1 MRKISLENISRSLSI
16 TSLVLTGIFLIGL
29 QYKPEGWILLICGIL
44 SLIWA
49 GRAFAKDM
57 ILIYISVALLGI
69 TPITTDTSVSHML
82 LMGVT
87 LSLALAL
94 PYVIMRYIYLS
105 DTIGFGVFLSRRWT

>member
-1 MRKISLENISRSLSI
+1 
-16 TSLVLTGIFLIGL
+16 
-29 QYKPEGWILLICGIL
+29 
-44 SLIWA
+44 
-49 GRAFAKDM
+49 M

-105 DTIGFGVFLSRRWT
+105 DTIGFGAFLSRRWTRHEWIWLLLTLGIGYLLLPYYLLDTLSYQNWTVKP